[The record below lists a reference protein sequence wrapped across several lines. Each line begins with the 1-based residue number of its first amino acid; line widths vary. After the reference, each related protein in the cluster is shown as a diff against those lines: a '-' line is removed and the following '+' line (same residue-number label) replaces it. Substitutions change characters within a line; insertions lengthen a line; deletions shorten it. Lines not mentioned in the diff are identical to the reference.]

1 MFRRRSSTEAL
12 AGDQGP
18 SNTVPAGPVPALDL
32 DTVRRAYPGG
42 VTALD
47 GVSLRVPAGRM
58 VAVLGRS
65 GSGKSTLLQCAA
77 GLDRP
82 TSGTV
87 RIGGTELAGLGEA
100 ALTRLRRDRVGFV
113 FQSLNLV
120 PSLSVLENAAL
131 PLLLVGRGADGRARA
146 ALAAVGLADRAD
158 DRPAQLSGGQQQR
171 VAVARALVT
180 EPDVVFADEPTGAL
194 DPVTAAEVLALL
206 RHAADDGRTV
216 VMVTHDPV
224 AAAWADEAVFLH
236 AGRVAAHEVAPRS
249 EDVRALLHELGRASH
264 EVPDGWPDL
273 PPDPL
278 PYEPGA
284 RADRGPAAAPR
295 YERSPR

>member
-1 MFRRRSSTEAL
+1 MFGRRRGTETL
-12 AGDQGP
+12 QWGEGP
-18 SNTVPAGPVPALDL
+18 SGTVPAGPVPALVL
-32 DTVRRAYPGG
+32 DTVRRTYPGG

-87 RIGGTELAGLGEA
+87 LIGGTELAGLGEA

-131 PLLLVGRGADGRARA
+131 PLLLAARGADARARA
-146 ALAAVGLADRAD
+146 ALAAVGLADRAE

-194 DPVTAAEVLALL
+194 DPATAAEVLALL
-206 RHAADDGRTV
+206 RHAADEGRTV
-216 VMVTHDPV
+216 VLVTHDPV

-236 AGRVAAHEVAPRS
+236 AGRIVAHEAAPRA
-249 EDVRALLHELGRASH
+249 EAVRALLHELGLTSDG
-264 EVPDGWPDL
+264 VPDGWPD
-273 PPDPL
+273 PS
-278 PYEPGA
+278 PYERGA
-284 RADRGPAAAPR
+284 EAHRGSGAASR

>member
-1 MFRRRSSTEAL
+1 MFGRRGSREAP
-12 AGDQGP
+12 AGGQGP
-18 SNTVPAGPVPALDL
+18 SDTVATGPVPALDL
-32 DTVRRAYPGG
+32 DSVRRAYPGG

-47 GVSLRVPAGRM
+47 GVSLRVPGGRM

-100 ALTRLRRDRVGFV
+100 PLTRLRRDRVGFV

-131 PLLLVGRGADGRARA
+131 PLLLAGRGAGDRARA
-146 ALAAVGLADRAD
+146 ALAAVGLADRAE

-206 RHAADDGRTV
+206 RRAADDGRTV

-224 AAAWADEAVFLH
+224 AAAWADEAVFLD
-236 AGRVAAHEVAPRS
+236 AGRVAAREVAPRS
-249 EDVRALLHELGRASH
+249 EDVRALLHELGRRSH
-264 EVPDGWPDL
+264 EAPDVRPHR
-273 PPDPL
+273 PPAPL

-284 RADRGPAAAPR
+284 RARRHPAASP
-295 YERSPR
+295 YEGSPR

>member
-1 MFRRRSSTEAL
+1 MFWRRGGTRVVGGGGPAGTVQAEPAPAL
-12 AGDQGP
+12 A
-18 SNTVPAGPVPALDL
+18 LDG
-32 DTVRRAYPGG
+32 VSRAYRGG

-47 GVSLRVPAGRM
+47 AVSLRVPAGRM

-82 TSGTV
+82 TAGTV
-87 RIGGTELAGLGEA
+87 RIGGTSLTGLGEA

-131 PLLLVGRGADGRARA
+131 PLLLAGGPGRTRRPAGTQQEEAGRARA
-146 ALAAVGLADRAD
+146 ALDAVGLADRAD
-158 DRPAQLSGGQQQR
+158 DRPDLLSGGQQQR

-180 EPDVVFADEPTGAL
+180 DPDVVFADEPTGAL

-206 RHAADDGRTV
+206 RRAADAGRTV
-216 VMVTHDPV
+216 LMVTHDPV

-236 AGRVAAHEVAPRS
+236 GGCLAARMGTPDAGEVR
-249 EDVRALLHELGRASH
+249 RLLHELGR
-264 EVPDGWPDL
+264 
-273 PPDPL
+273 
-278 PYEPGA
+278 
-284 RADRGPAAAPR
+284 R
-295 YERSPR
+295 

>member
-1 MFRRRSSTEAL
+1 MLRRRGSTEAL
-12 AGDQGP
+12 AGDE
-18 SNTVPAGPVPALDL
+18 SLSDTVPAGPVPALDL
-32 DTVRRAYPGG
+32 DTVRRTYPGG

-87 RIGGTELAGLGEA
+87 RIGGTGLAGLGEA

-131 PLLLVGRGADGRARA
+131 PLLLAGREPGGRARA
-146 ALAAVGLADRAD
+146 ALAAVGLVDRAE
-158 DRPAQLSGGQQQR
+158 DRPARLSGGQRQR

-236 AGRVAAHEVAPRS
+236 AGRVAAHEAAPRA
-249 EDVRALLHELGRASH
+249 EAVRALLHELGRGSR
-264 EVPDGWPDL
+264 EGVDEWPHL
-273 PPDPL
+273 SPDPL
-278 PYEPGA
+278 PYGPGA
-284 RADRGPAAAPR
+284 LARRGRAAAPSH
-295 YERSPR
+295 ERSPR

>member
-1 MFRRRSSTEAL
+1 MGAL
-12 AGDQGP
+12 A
-18 SNTVPAGPVPALDL
+18 AGPVPALEL
-32 DTVRRAYPGG
+32 DAVCRAYRGG

-87 RIGGTELAGLGEA
+87 RIGGTGLAGLGEA

-131 PLLLVGRGADGRARA
+131 PLLLAGQGTDG
-146 ALAAVGLADRAD
+146 
-158 DRPAQLSGGQQQR
+158 
-171 VAVARALVT
+171 
-180 EPDVVFADEPTGAL
+180 
-194 DPVTAAEVLALL
+194 
-206 RHAADDGRTV
+206 
-216 VMVTHDPV
+216 
-224 AAAWADEAVFLH
+224 
-236 AGRVAAHEVAPRS
+236 
-249 EDVRALLHELGRASH
+249 
-264 EVPDGWPDL
+264 
-273 PPDPL
+273 
-278 PYEPGA
+278 
-284 RADRGPAAAPR
+284 
-295 YERSPR
+295 

>member
-1 MFRRRSSTEAL
+1 MFGRRSSTENL
-12 AGDQGP
+12 AGGEGP
-18 SNTVPAGPVPALDL
+18 MGALPAGPVPALEL
-32 DTVRRAYPGG
+32 DAVCRAYRGG

-87 RIGGTELAGLGEA
+87 RIGGTGLAGLGEA

-113 FQSLNLV
+113 FQSVNLV

-131 PLLLVGRGADGRARA
+131 PLLLAGQGADGRARD
-146 ALAAVGLADRAD
+146 ALAAVGLADRAE

-194 DPVTAAEVLALL
+194 DPVSAAEVLALL
-206 RHAADDGRTV
+206 RHAADEGRTV

-236 AGRVAAHEVAPRS
+236 AGRIAAHEVAPRA
-249 EDVRALLHELGRASH
+249 EAVRALLHELGRGSDEA
-264 EVPDGWPDL
+264 PDGWPD
-273 PPDPL
+273 PRPGPS

-284 RADRGPAAAPR
+284 GAHRAPAATSR

>member
-1 MFRRRSSTEAL
+1 MGAR
-12 AGDQGP
+12 
-18 SNTVPAGPVPALDL
+18 PAGPVPALEL
-32 DTVRRAYPGG
+32 DSVCRAYGGG

-87 RIGGTELAGLGEA
+87 RIGGTSLAGLGEA

-131 PLLLVGRGADGRARA
+131 PLLLAGQGTDGRARA
-146 ALAAVGLADRAD
+146 ALAAVGLADRAE

-206 RHAADDGRTV
+206 RHAADEGRTV

-236 AGRVAAHEVAPRS
+236 AGRIAAHEVAPRA
-249 EDVRALLHELGRASH
+249 EAVRALLHELGSGSDEA
-264 EVPDGWPDL
+264 PDGWPDL
-273 PPDPL
+273 PPGPS

-284 RADRGPAAAPR
+284 DAHRAPAAASR